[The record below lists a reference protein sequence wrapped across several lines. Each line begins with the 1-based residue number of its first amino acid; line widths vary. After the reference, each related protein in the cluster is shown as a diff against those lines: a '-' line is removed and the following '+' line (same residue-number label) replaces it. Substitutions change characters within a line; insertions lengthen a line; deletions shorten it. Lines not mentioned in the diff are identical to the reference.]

1 MRYVCDTVFLWMGLA
16 TSCVCG
22 ATMTVDHAL
31 TCPSGGYPTAR
42 HNEIRDVIAD
52 VLRDVVRDV
61 EVETTLLP
69 YSNEDLSGRTV
80 NRSLEARVDIRAR
93 GFWTREQDAFF
104 DVRVTHPKDSLRS
117 GSEVM
122 SQLTAN
128 EREKKRQY
136 CERINQID
144 RGVFTPL
151 VFSTGGMSW
160 KESTRFMKMLVGR
173 LVEKNID
180 LSYSIV
186 MHHLRCKLTF
196 CLLRWK
202 FTCLRGCR
210 SCYRRNT
217 SFLSECRLSV

>member
-1 MRYVCDTVFLWMGLA
+1 
-16 TSCVCG
+16 
-22 ATMTVDHAL
+22 MTVDHAL

-61 EVETTLLP
+61 EVESTLLP
-69 YSNEDLSGRTV
+69 YSNEDLSGRTA
-80 NRSLEARVDIRAR
+80 NPSPEARVDIQAC
-93 GFWTREQDAFF
+93 GFRTRQQDAFL

-122 SQLTAN
+122 CQLTAR

-136 CERINQID
+136 CERINQLD
-144 RGVFTPL
+144 RGVFKPL
-151 VFSTGGMSW
+151 VFSTGGMSG
-160 KESTRFMKMLVGR
+160 KECTRFMKMLVGH

-180 LSYSIV
+180 LSYSMV

-196 CLLRWK
+196 CVLR
-202 FTCLRGCR
+202 
-210 SCYRRNT
+210 
-217 SFLSECRLSV
+217 